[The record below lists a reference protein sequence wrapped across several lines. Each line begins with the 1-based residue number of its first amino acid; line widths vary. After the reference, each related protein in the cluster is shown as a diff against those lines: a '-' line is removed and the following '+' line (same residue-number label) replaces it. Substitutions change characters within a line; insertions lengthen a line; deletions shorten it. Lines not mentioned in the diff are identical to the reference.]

1 MLQVKS
7 FNQNIAVMNTFS
19 FKIFYIFLV
28 ILPAVSSCSKG
39 GKPVAE
45 PIKVES
51 LAADIVELRADQIT
65 LAKIEL
71 GSIEMRSIGNTL
83 KVNGIVTVTP
93 QNLATVCM
101 PLGGFIKNTT
111 LFPGNAVNK
120 GQTLAVIENQDFVDI
135 QQNYLEAKNKL
146 VFAEAEYKRHTAL
159 FKDEVY
165 SEQNVQQVTVEY
177 RNLKAL
183 IKSL

>member
-1 MLQVKS
+1 
-7 FNQNIAVMNTFS
+7 
-19 FKIFYIFLV
+19 
-28 ILPAVSSCSKG
+28 
-39 GKPVAE
+39 
-45 PIKVES
+45 
-51 LAADIVELRADQIT
+51 
-65 LAKIEL
+65 
-71 GSIEMRSIGNTL
+71 MRSIGNTL